1 MDIVITLKTTDPIEA
16 DLIRQSVQTLVN
28 NITKDNLKILA
39 SKSSKEG
46 INKQIPRLQYFI

>member
-1 MDIVITLKTTDPIEA
+1 MEIVIKVKTSDPIEA
-16 DLIRQSVQTLVN
+16 DLTRQYLQALAD